1 MLSAVLRYIELITN
15 IYTDRGHSAHG
26 MERSEP
32 GIKKYHSKTG
42 NYLSLKDD
50 NSNPLLSFIQ
60 LNCCGWE
67 GLKDFAGNSEPID
80 DSCYEKVTPSVS
92 GIVAR

>member
-1 MLSAVLRYIELITN
+1 
-15 IYTDRGHSAHG
+15 